1 MREKIR
7 DFMSDMGYEKK
18 SEFLGEAAAAVSMFI
33 LLFMISIIG
42 G

>member
-18 SEFLGEAAAAVSMFI
+18 SELIGEAVAAASMFI

>member
-7 DFMSDMGYEKK
+7 DFMSDMGYEKN
-18 SEFLGEAAAAVSMFI
+18 SEFVGESVATVSMFI